1 VICSLHL
8 SRNTDEHYC
17 QVLFNQL
24 VTTQPLMQHPLVEQ
38 LWAALDQFQQ
48 VRPNIYI
55 VCPTL
60 LLFVSQLLSVQYSC
74 SIKHKLEKESML
86 CNFKYVLI
94 HKLPSFGIHAAN
106 HALSN

>member
-1 VICSLHL
+1 
-8 SRNTDEHYC
+8 
-17 QVLFNQL
+17 VLFNQL
-24 VTTQPLMQHPLVEQ
+24 VTTQPLMQHPLEEL

-48 VRPNIYI
+48 VWLNICI

-60 LLFVSQLLSVQYSC
+60 VLFVSQLLLVFMLYQTQALMT
-74 SIKHKLEKESML
+74 KHDF

-94 HKLPSFGIHAAN
+94 PILASFSIHAAN